1 LQKDVSEICIFA
13 PALESVFLNKHSEN
27 TNPNSLTF
35 ELFPLRSC
43 SRTDNCMRTPLISV
57 LFAILIGAGIVSC
70 STANK
75 KEKDKRPPAILNV
88 EGYVVRPSVLEVTID
103 VAGTLLPFEET
114 VLMPEASGRAVMV
127 NLPEGKM
134 VRKGTMLVKLF
145 DGELQAQLKKS
156 ENQLRLAEQ
165 TEQRQA
171 ELLKVSGIS
180 QFDYDQ
186 TVFQVN
192 SIKDDIELLN
202 VQIGKTELKAP
213 FDGVVGLK
221 NISVGAQVN
230 TSTALATLRM
240 VDRLKL
246 DFSIPEKYSREIV
259 PGKEL
264 TFTVEG
270 DSLNYSAVVMASEG
284 GIEADTRTL
293 KVRAVVDHVSTGL
306 RPGAFARVE
315 LQLGK
320 HNDALLV
327 PTQCIIP
334 QARNKKLIVARNG
347 KAEFVTVNTGIRKA
361 AFIEVLNG
369 IRPGD
374 TVVTTGI
381 VFLKPEADLKFSK
394 VIK

>member
-1 LQKDVSEICIFA
+1 
-13 PALESVFLNKHSEN
+13 
-27 TNPNSLTF
+27 
-35 ELFPLRSC
+35 
-43 SRTDNCMRTPLISV
+43 MRILLIPF
-57 LFAILIGAGIVSC
+57 LFAIFIITGATSC
-70 STANK
+70 SSGSKDKNAT
-75 KEKDKRPPAILNV
+75 DKRPSVALSV
-88 EGYVVRPSVLEVTID
+88 EGYVVKPSVLVVTID
-103 VAGTLLPFEET
+103 VSGTLLPYEET
-114 VLMPEASGRAVMV
+114 VLMPEAGGRAVMV
-127 NLPEGKM
+127 NLPEGKL
-134 VRKGTMLVKLF
+134 VKKGTVLVKLF

-156 ENQLRLAEQ
+156 QTQLQLAEQ
-165 TEQRQA
+165 TEKRQQ

-192 SIKDDIELLN
+192 SIKDDIELLD

-221 NISVGAQVN
+221 NISVGAQVT

-240 VDRLKL
+240 INRLKL
-246 DFSIPEKYSREIV
+246 DFSVPEKYSKEII

-270 DSLNYSAVVMASEG
+270 DTVKYSAVVMATEG
-284 GIEADTRTL
+284 GIESDTRTL
-293 KVRAVVDHVSTGL
+293 KVRAVVDHVSRGL
-306 RPGAFARVE
+306 NPGAFARVE
-315 LQLGK
+315 MELGK

-327 PTQCIIP
+327 PTQSIIP
-334 QARNKKLIVARNG
+334 QARSKKLIVARNG
-347 KAEFVTVNTGIRKA
+347 KAQFLTVNTGIRKA

-369 IRPGD
+369 INIGD

-381 VFLKPEADLKFSK
+381 VFLKPDALLKFSK

>member
-1 LQKDVSEICIFA
+1 
-13 PALESVFLNKHSEN
+13 
-27 TNPNSLTF
+27 
-35 ELFPLRSC
+35 
-43 SRTDNCMRTPLISV
+43 MRTPLISV
-57 LFAILIGAGIVSC
+57 LFALIIVTGITSC
-70 STANK
+70 GTANK
-75 KEKDKRPPAILNV
+75 KEKDKRPSVILSV
-88 EGYVVRPSVLEVTID
+88 EGYVVKPSDLEVTID
-103 VAGTLLPFEET
+103 VSGTLLPFEET
-114 VLMPEASGRAVMV
+114 VLMPEAIGRAVMV
-127 NLPEGKM
+127 NLPEGKL
-134 VRKGTMLVKLF
+134 VKKGTILVKLF

-156 ENQLRLAEQ
+156 ENQLKLAEQ
-165 TEQRQA
+165 TEQRQG

-246 DFSIPEKYSREIV
+246 DFSVPEKYSREIV

-293 KVRAVVDHVSTGL
+293 KVRAVVDHVSPGL

-320 HNDALLV
+320 HADALLV

-347 KAEFVTVNTGIRKA
+347 KAEFVTVSTGIRKA
-361 AFIEVLNG
+361 AFIEVLSG

-381 VFLKPEADLKFSK
+381 VFLKPDANVKFSK